1 MRRAVAEG
9 LLIHP
14 RIIHQHNLRPEALRT
29 LSQALPEL
37 PPFRNRRIEGVRA
50 VLDWD
55 HRLPSKSLTLRLHVC
70 YTATSLRAVDST
82 LDERRAEI
90 RARDLYP
97 EFDVPDYL
105 GLPADEVYDVELRLD
120 LSKFKRTPTPGHEG
134 VEFLAVTPLRG
145 PAGEHY
151 AQYLVD
157 PEGLRIDA
165 ARQRIYWS
173 GEGMRKAVKFVAP
186 SVRVIGLDG
195 QERTE
200 WLPPEAY
207 IPAGSVAGTE
217 PGDRGVR
224 DNLGFESLTLT
235 PDGKALWTATE
246 VALTQ
251 DDEPPTLTTG
261 SQARLLSFDAETGRP
276 GAEFV
281 YTVEP
286 LPVPA
291 NPPSAFAVNGLVEL
305 LALDGQRF
313 LALERS
319 YSQGGMTPGVS
330 ATTGKPTGNVIR
342 LFLIDTASATN
353 VAGWPSLRGREAR
366 AVSKR
371 LLLDLTTLH
380 NDDGS
385 PLALDN
391 VEGLS
396 WGPELDGK
404 RTLLLVSDND
414 FSGHRQTHFIALV
427 LDGAL

>member
-1 MRRAVAEG
+1 MKHLLHLALVSLVSLLGSAAAPAQSLGYLGQQAVPATERFQDTEIGG
-9 LLIHP
+9 LSAID
-14 RIIHQHNLRPEALRT
+14 RT
-29 LSQALPEL
+29 PGTDRFLCIS
-37 PPFRNRRIEGVRA
+37 
-50 VLDWD
+50 DD
-55 HRLPSKSLTLRLHVC
+55 HRVGRPRF
-70 YTATSLRAVDST
+70 Y
-82 LDERRAEI
+82 
-90 RARDLYP
+90 
-97 EFDVPDYL
+97 
-105 GLPADEVYDVELRLD
+105 ELRLD
-120 LSKFKRTPTPGHEG
+120 LRKFKRTATPGHEG

-145 PAGEHY
+145 PGSEHY

-165 ARQRIYWS
+165 QRQRLYWS
-173 GEGMRKAVKFVAP
+173 GEGMRKAVKFVTP
-186 SVRVIGLDG
+186 SVRVIGFDG
-195 QERTE
+195 LERAE

-207 IPAGSVAGTE
+207 SPAGSVAGTE

-224 DNLGFESLTLT
+224 DNLGFEAMTLT
-235 PDGKALWTATE
+235 PDGKTVWVGSE

-251 DDEPPTLTTG
+251 DDDLPTLSTG
-261 SQARLLSFDAETGRP
+261 SRARLLSFDTETGKP

-281 YTVEP
+281 YIVEP
-286 LPVPA
+286 LPVPP
-291 NPPSAFAVNGLVEL
+291 NPATAFAVNGLVEL

-319 YSQGGMTPGVS
+319 YSSGGITPGVS

-353 VAGWPSLRGREAR
+353 IAGWPSLRGREAR

-371 LLLDLTTLH
+371 LLLDLTTLR

-414 FSGHRQTHFIALV
+414 FSGNRQTHFIALL

>member
-1 MRRAVAEG
+1 MKHALLSTLLFLSLGATAQTLGYLGQQVVPTTERHQGTEVGG
-9 LLIHP
+9 LSSID
-14 RIIHQHNLRPEALRT
+14 RIPGSDRFLCI
-29 LSQALPEL
+29 S
-37 PPFRNRRIEGVRA
+37 
-50 VLDWD
+50 DD
-55 HRLPSKSLTLRLHVC
+55 HRVGRPRF
-70 YTATSLRAVDST
+70 Y
-82 LDERRAEI
+82 
-90 RARDLYP
+90 
-97 EFDVPDYL
+97 
-105 GLPADEVYDVELRLD
+105 ELRLD
-120 LSKFKRTPTPGHEG
+120 LSKFKRSPTPGHEG

-145 PAGEHY
+145 PGGEHY

-157 PEGLRIDA
+157 PEGLRIDV
-165 ARQRIYWS
+165 ARQRAYWS
-173 GEGMRKAVKFVAP
+173 GEGMRKTVKFVAP

-195 QERTE
+195 LERME

-235 PDGKALWTATE
+235 PDGRTLWVATE

-261 SQARLLSFDAETGRP
+261 SRARLLSFDADTGQP
-276 GAEFV
+276 GAEYV
-281 YTVEP
+281 YPVEP

-291 NPPSAFAVNGLVEL
+291 NPPTAFAVNGLVEL
-305 LALDGQRF
+305 LALDGGRF

-319 YSQGGMTPGVS
+319 YSQGGITPGVS

-366 AVSKR
+366 AVTKR

-396 WGPELDGK
+396 WGPELDGQ
-404 RTLLLVSDND
+404 RTLLLVTDND
-414 FSGHRQTHFIALV
+414 FSGHRQTHFIALR
-427 LDGAL
+427 LDGSL